1 MNFVFIHHYYMCISF
16 NFKYV
21 YNNNNN
27 NISIN
32 IISDECYIPEVEIL
46 KITSTS
52 VTFSFSDIM
61 YFN

>member
-1 MNFVFIHHYYMCISF
+1 MCISF